1 MTFLFFYWVKLT
13 FDAEGIKIWWQNDQ
27 IFGCWGTPPIPSV
40 GKTLYVCIYIYIY
53 YYTYDT
59 CYTYTYIKELCQQV
73 YIYNKEAQCTLNT
86 SCAKVVI
93 LLLQDLST
101 LCDTYIYGIYFHL
114 SVQYS

>member
-1 MTFLFFYWVKLT
+1 MTKFLAV
-13 FDAEGIKIWWQNDQ
+13 G
-27 IFGCWGTPPIPSV
+27 GTPPIPSV
-40 GKTLYVCIYIYIY
+40 GKILYVCIYVYIYIY
-53 YYTYDT
+53 CTYDT
-59 CYTYTYIKELCQQV
+59 YNTYTYIKELCQQF
-73 YIYNKEAQCTLNT
+73 YIYNEEAQCTLNT